1 MRLNLPPGLHHQ
13 LQLRLLLPLRLQLV
27 GELPLQR
34 HLLAQ
39 RRLLSLEVLV
49 QCVRIGRPR
58 RSGGASG
65 VGRRVKGG
73 GRGGPR
79 YGARAAAPLH
89 PRRLGGPRLAVAVAG
104 PRRALVHHA
113 AVLLE
118 VRLDVCL
125 GEAVDVHQL
134 EDGLWLGVVE
144 AELVAR
150 RLELRVQ
157 RWGPNEAWPG
167 LLVQLGNRRRRR
179 ERWRKGGRLDRNVA
193 VGGEPPWHDVL
204 CAEQAVPAVRLP
216 KHCVHRHRLPER
228 GGAARENGLDDG
240 RNRRRAP
247 LRGRVDGGSHGVEDV
262 AGH

>member
-157 RWGPNEAWPG
+157 LWGPNEAWPG

-179 ERWRKGGRLDRNVA
+179 ERWRKGGRRDRNVEHFKRQ
-193 VGGEPPWHDVL
+193 VCLKLDG
-204 CAEQAVPAVRLP
+204 VR
-216 KHCVHRHRLPER
+216 H
-228 GGAARENGLDDG
+228 AARALHVQRGLAG
-240 RNRRRAP
+240 HVVVLVLAA
-247 LRGRVDGGSHGVEDV
+247 LGGSTGECSSAHPDALGRRLHGQNRQS
-262 AGH
+262 

>member
-1 MRLNLPPGLHHQ
+1 MHISTRKCGPRAVPRSTRVRVCVCVCVGGCV
-13 LQLRLLLPLRLQLV
+13 RERVRECLV
-27 GELPLQR
+27 MGV
-34 HLLAQ
+34 
-39 RRLLSLEVLV
+39 LSR
-49 QCVRIGRPR
+49 RIGR
-58 RSGGASG
+58 
-65 VGRRVKGG
+65 
-73 GRGGPR
+73 
-79 YGARAAAPLH
+79 